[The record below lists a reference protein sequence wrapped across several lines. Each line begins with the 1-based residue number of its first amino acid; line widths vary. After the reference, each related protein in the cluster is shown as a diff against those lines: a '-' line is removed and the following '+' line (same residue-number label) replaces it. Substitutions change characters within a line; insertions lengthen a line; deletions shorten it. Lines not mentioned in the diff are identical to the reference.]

1 MTIRDIIFETIIKL
15 EAVGIP
21 SARLDAE
28 VLLAFYLNCDRLE
41 FIKNPDRPLSNAQMM
56 AFQELLDRRLE

>member
-1 MTIRDIIFETIIKL
+1 MTIRDIINETTQKL

-28 VLLAFYLNCDRLE
+28 VLLAFCLNCDRLE
-41 FIKNPDRPLSNAQMM
+41 FIKNPGPIPERCATVRLSIN
-56 AFQELLDRRLE
+56 